1 MEGLPPVTP
10 MTALIVDDDGRLTY
24 VGADGC
30 RRVIVGD
37 SDLLQRL
44 QQLRKQRGDEM
55 EGGVRNLNLTD

>member
-44 QQLRKQRGDEM
+44 QQLRKQRGAEM
-55 EGGVRNLNLTD
+55 EGGCGI

>member
-10 MTALIVDDDGRLTY
+10 LTALVVDNDGRLTY

-44 QQLRKQRGDEM
+44 QKLRDLQSDEM
-55 EGGVRNLNLTD
+55 EGGCGI

>member
-10 MTALIVDDDGRLTY
+10 MTALIVDNDGRLTY
-24 VGADGC
+24 VGVDGC

-44 QQLRKQRGDEM
+44 QQLRDLQSDEM
-55 EGGVRNLNLTD
+55 EGGCGI

>member
-44 QQLRKQRGDEM
+44 QQHRKLRGDEM
-55 EGGVRNLNLTD
+55 EGGCGI

>member
-1 MEGLPPVTP
+1 M
-10 MTALIVDDDGRLTY
+10 DDNGRLTY

-44 QQLRKQRGDEM
+44 QQLRDLQSDEM
-55 EGGVRNLNLTD
+55 EGGCGI

>member
-10 MTALIVDDDGRLTY
+10 LTALIVDDDGRLTY
-24 VGADGC
+24 VGTDGC

-44 QQLRKQRGDEM
+44 QQLRNTRGDEM
-55 EGGVRNLNLTD
+55 EGGCGI

>member
-1 MEGLPPVTP
+1 MEGFPPVTP

-44 QQLRKQRGDEM
+44 QQLRKLRGDEM
-55 EGGVRNLNLTD
+55 

>member
-10 MTALIVDDDGRLTY
+10 LTALIVDNDGRLTY

-44 QQLRKQRGDEM
+44 QQLRDSQSDEM
-55 EGGVRNLNLTD
+55 EGGCGI

>member
-10 MTALIVDDDGRLTY
+10 LTALIVDHDGRLTY

-30 RRVIVGD
+30 RRVIFGD

-44 QQLRKQRGDEM
+44 QQLRDLQSDEM
-55 EGGVRNLNLTD
+55 EGGCGI

>member
-1 MEGLPPVTP
+1 MEGLTPVTP
-10 MTALIVDDDGRLTY
+10 LTALIVDNDGRLTY

-44 QQLRKQRGDEM
+44 QQLRDLQSDEM
-55 EGGVRNLNLTD
+55 EGGCGI

>member
-44 QQLRKQRGDEM
+44 QQPRKLRGDEM
-55 EGGVRNLNLTD
+55 EGGCGI

>member
-55 EGGVRNLNLTD
+55 EGGRGI

>member
-10 MTALIVDDDGRLTY
+10 LTALIVDHDGRLTY

-44 QQLRKQRGDEM
+44 QQLLDLQSDEM
-55 EGGVRNLNLTD
+55 EGGCGI

>member
-10 MTALIVDDDGRLTY
+10 LTALIVDNDGRLTY

-37 SDLLQRL
+37 SDLLQRP
-44 QQLRKQRGDEM
+44 QQLRDLQSDEM
-55 EGGVRNLNLTD
+55 EGGCGI

>member
-10 MTALIVDDDGRLTY
+10 LTALIVDNDGRLTY

-30 RRVIVGD
+30 RRVIIGD

-44 QQLRKQRGDEM
+44 QQLRDLQSDEM
-55 EGGVRNLNLTD
+55 EGGCGI

>member
-1 MEGLPPVTP
+1 

-24 VGADGC
+24 VGDDGC

-55 EGGVRNLNLTD
+55 EGGCGI

>member
-37 SDLLQRL
+37 SDLLQRMK
-44 QQLRKQRGDEM
+44 QLRKLRGDEM
-55 EGGVRNLNLTD
+55 EGGCGI

>member
-1 MEGLPPVTP
+1 MEGFPPVTP

-44 QQLRKQRGDEM
+44 QQLRNQRGDEM
-55 EGGVRNLNLTD
+55 EGGCGI